1 MKLYKALF
9 SLLNLLLEVIYYIS
23 YPLLRLIAALYHYN
37 EGFQT
42 PAKRMDRPI
51 LIHAASVGEVNA
63 AVALIRELLREGYPI
78 HINTVTITGRAL
90 AQSIFP
96 ELTISLAPVDV
107 LHLRQRQMR
116 MLQPRLILIVETEIW
131 PNMLYAARQYN
142 IPIVFVNARLSEKS
156 LKSYQKIGPLLRMIG
171 SSIKAIMA
179 QSAEDRARFERLFN
193 NVPVTEAGNLKYCL
207 SLPDYDESKIKADLG
222 IRKDD
227 FVISWGSSRPGE
239 EELIL
244 GILAEPKRNIPALKV
259 ILAPR
264 HPKRIPEVERLLRG
278 TNYQKLSTFDPQRGW
293 NILLIDTLGQLSAAY
308 AVSDLV
314 IVGGS
319 FYDFGGHNPLE
330 PAYYAKAIIMGE
342 YHSSC
347 RDSVRTL
354 QKASAIVISNPDKL
368 LEDILT
374 LAANRPQREEMG
386 RKAKIV
392 LTENAHALNVH
403 IRGIKQCLK

>member
-9 SLLNLLLEVIYYIS
+9 YLLNLLLEVIYFIS
-23 YPLLRLIAALYHYN
+23 YPLLRLIGALYQYN
-37 EGFQT
+37 ESFQR
-42 PAKRMDRPI
+42 PARCQERPI

-63 AVALIRELLREGYPI
+63 AAALIRELLQEGYPI
-78 HINTVTITGRAL
+78 HINTVTVTGRAL
-90 AQSIFP
+90 ARSIFP
-96 ELTISLAPVDV
+96 QLSISLAPVDV

-116 MLQPRLILIVETEIW
+116 ILQPRLILIVETEIW
-131 PNMLYAARQYN
+131 PNMLYAATKAA

-156 LKSYQKIGPLLRMIG
+156 LKNYLKIAPLLQMIG

-179 QSAEDRARFERLFN
+179 QSAEDKMRFEKLFTR
-193 NVPVTEAGNLKYCL
+193 VPVTHAGNLKFCL
-207 SLPDYDESKIKADLG
+207 SLPDFDESTIKADLG
-222 IRKDD
+222 IREDD

-244 GILAEPKRNIPALKV
+244 GILAEPKRSIPALKV

-264 HPKRIPEVERLLRG
+264 HPKRIPELEKLLSG
-278 TNYQKLSTFDPQRGW
+278 TNYQKLSKLDPQRGW
-293 NILLIDTLGQLSAAY
+293 NILLIDTLGHLTKAY
-308 AVSDLV
+308 AISDLV

-330 PAYYAKAIIMGE
+330 PAYYSKAIIIGE
-342 YHSSC
+342 YYSSC
-347 RDSVRTL
+347 QDSVRIL
-354 QKASAIVISNPDKL
+354 AAANAIIISDKDSL
-368 LEDILT
+368 LEDILA
-374 LAANRPQREEMG
+374 LAANRPQREDLG

-403 IRGIKQCLK
+403 VRGIKQCLN